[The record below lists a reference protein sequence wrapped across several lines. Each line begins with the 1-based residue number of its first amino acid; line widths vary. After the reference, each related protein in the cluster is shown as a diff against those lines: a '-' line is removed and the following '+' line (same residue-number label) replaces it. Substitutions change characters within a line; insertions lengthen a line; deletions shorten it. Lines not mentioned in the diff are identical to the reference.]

1 MLRRETPRPSRLRR
15 AAGLLGALVVVG
27 SLAAATTAFVRETLP
42 PTVARDTAPAVD
54 DAWLAAVLAAE
65 PALPQGVQAVP
76 VLNFHDVSH
85 RRGTYSVTPERF
97 AQLLAALQRLG
108 FRSVRLS
115 QVLDLVEG
123 RDAHLPPRP
132 VLLTFDDG
140 IASEYVDA
148 DAVLQRYGFD
158 AVTFVPTASLAAHLP
173 SYYLTPGLL
182 HDLVTTGRWEV
193 GSHTDAGHRFV
204 PTGPA
209 AAGPWLTN
217 LVTRP
222 DGGRESLE
230 EFRARVDADL
240 ARSLDRL
247 AGDLRGSPR
256 ALAYPF
262 SASDY
267 PTNDARTG
275 PPLARVVADRF
286 ALAFT
291 ADLQPTTAI
300 GPTSDR
306 YRLPRY
312 EVTSTATVPSVLAAL
327 RLMLPRGPGTDVAGW
342 ALEARGGTCDVAA
355 DGTLRVGGGRYVH
368 CVPRANPERWTDY
381 RLRVR
386 LSGLTARTTG
396 MVDVRDRG
404 DVRAEVSVSD
414 TRLVVRVGDGTGW
427 AVPVDVRLPGRPRGS
442 RVVEATV
449 RGAGLVVR
457 VDDGTPRAVP
467 LGTALPGLPGAGL
480 VTSDAG
486 AVVRVQVLQAGPIG
500 TSIGDGTTWTE
511 PGRPVRT
518 GEGGQ

>member
-1 MLRRETPRPSRLRR
+1 MPRPD
-15 AAGLLGALVVVG
+15 AAGPAPRPARVARALGALLAAG
-27 SLAAATTAFVRETLP
+27 SLAAATTAFVHETLP
-42 PTVARDTAPAVD
+42 PTVARDAAPAVD
-54 DAWLAAVLAAE
+54 DTWLTAVLAAE
-65 PALPQGVQAVP
+65 PALPHGGQAVP

-97 AQLLAALQRLG
+97 AQILAALQRLG
-108 FRSVRLS
+108 FHSVRLA
-115 QVLDLVEG
+115 QVVDLLEG

-148 DAVLQRYGFD
+148 DAVLQRYGFG
-158 AVTFVPTASLAAHLP
+158 AVTFVPTGSLATHLP

-182 HDLVTTGRWEV
+182 SDLVATGRWEA
-193 GSHTDAGHRFV
+193 GSHTDVGHRLV
-204 PTGPA
+204 ATGPD

-217 LVTRP
+217 LLTGA
-222 DGGRESLE
+222 DGHRESLE
-230 EFRARVDADL
+230 AYRARVDADL
-240 ARSLDRL
+240 ARSLALL
-247 AGDLRGSPR
+247 ADDLGGGPR
-256 ALAYPF
+256 AFAYPF
-262 SASDY
+262 SASEY
-267 PTNDARTG
+267 PTNDSRTG
-275 PPLARVVADRF
+275 VPLAHVVESRF
-286 ALAFT
+286 DLAFT

-327 RLMLPRGPGTDVAGW
+327 RLMLPQEPGADVAAW
-342 ALEARGGTCDVAA
+342 ALEARGGTCTTAA

-368 CVPRANPERWTDY
+368 CVPRANPERWADY

-386 LSGLTARTTG
+386 LSGLSARTTG

-404 DVRAEVSVSD
+404 DVRTEVSVSD

-427 AVPVDVRLPGRPRGS
+427 TVPVDVRLPGPPRAA

-449 RGAGLVVR
+449 TGTRLVVR
-457 VDDGTPRAVP
+457 VDDGAPRTVP
-467 LGTALPGLPGAGL
+467 LGSALPGLPGAGL

-486 AVVRVQVLQAGPIG
+486 AAVTVQVLQAGAIAA
-500 TSIGDGTTWTE
+500 GTTWTD
-511 PGRPVRT
+511 PGRAVRT
-518 GEGGQ
+518 GEGEQ